1 MGSLTGVNCLALLG
15 DFTLK
20 RVFNCRK
27 PDSCSCLMQAVNYR
41 ETFFEMGEKLFF
53 SIETLVLG
61 HRQEIASLTV
71 SRLHVSHA
79 SQVLCGCSADLLIYR
94 FEVRFP

>member
-1 MGSLTGVNCLALLG
+1 M
-15 DFTLK
+15 
-20 RVFNCRK
+20 
-27 PDSCSCLMQAVNYR
+27 
-41 ETFFEMGEKLFF
+41 FF